1 MQLHEARALISCEVL
16 TAAPAAV
23 QWADLGCGPGLFSH
37 ALVALLPAASTVY
50 AVDQSDTFDPGL
62 SQNLSGNIVP
72 MQYDFVRDAL
82 PFQQLDGI
90 LMANALH
97 YVADQPA
104 LLDKLS
110 RYLKPGASLLIVE
123 YDTDSPVPVWVPYPL
138 SFSSLTA
145 LFQAKGFRNIK
156 KLQEKPSLFRR
167 SNLYSAL
174 IQS

>member
-1 MQLHEARALISCEVL
+1 MQLHDARALISCEVL

-37 ALVALLPAASTVY
+37 ALASLLPAGSTVY
-50 AVDQSDTFDPGL
+50 AVDQKDTFDAGL

-82 PFQQLDGI
+82 PFQQIDGI

-97 YVADQPA
+97 YVANQSA

-110 RYLKPGASLLIVE
+110 GYMKQGASVLIVE
-123 YDTDSPVPVWVPYPL
+123 YDTDTPVPVWVPHPL

-145 LFQAKGFRNIK
+145 LFQTKGFSNIK

-167 SNLYSAL
+167 SNIYSAL